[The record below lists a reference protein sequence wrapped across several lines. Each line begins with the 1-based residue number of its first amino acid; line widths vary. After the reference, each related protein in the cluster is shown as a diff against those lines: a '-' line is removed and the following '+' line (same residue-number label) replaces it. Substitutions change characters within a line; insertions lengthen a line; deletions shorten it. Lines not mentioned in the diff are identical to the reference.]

1 MTELE
6 FTALLIAI
14 SKLGTP
20 SQPNEWI
27 PIISTLGGAALGA
40 TISYYATVGLEN
52 RKARHFS
59 LIVKKSLLS
68 EMEAMMIII
77 KKRRFIEILEEMVSN
92 NNVEAI
98 SSCIPEHYC
107 RVYQEHCKNLG
118 VLDCEDAIKIVK
130 FYQYIDAV
138 VQDIKDGS
146 TFSQVPSI
154 DGFQE
159 AISLLNNAISEFESL
174 KAN

>member
-1 MTELE
+1 VTELE

-20 SQPNEWI
+20 SQPNEWM

-40 TISYYATVGLEN
+40 TISYYSTVGLEN

-68 EMEAMMIII
+68 EMEALITII
-77 KKRRFIEILEEMVSN
+77 KKRRFIEMLEEMISTNSVG
-92 NNVEAI
+92 VI
-98 SSCIPEHYC
+98 SSYIPEHYC

-118 VLDCEDAIKIVK
+118 VLDGEDAIKIVK

-138 VQDIKDGS
+138 VQDIKDGG
-146 TFSQVPSI
+146 TFSQEPSI

-159 AISLLNNAISEFESL
+159 AVSLLNYAIDEFESL